1 MTKIRTHKELNVY
14 NLSFEFGME
23 VFEASTYFPN
33 EETYS
38 LTDQIRRSSMSIS
51 GNIAKTFRKRP
62 YPKHFVTKLT
72 DYEGEVA
79 ENKVCLDYVFTL
91 SPHCIFAS

>member
-1 MTKIRTHKELNVY
+1 
-14 NLSFEFGME
+14 
-23 VFEASTYFPN
+23 
-33 EETYS
+33 
-38 LTDQIRRSSMSIS
+38 MSIS
-51 GNIAKTFRKRP
+51 WNIAKAFKKWP